1 MRIAWLLAV
10 LLVQGASAAPCTEA
24 PPHYRGYQV
33 GQVLVTSPIGFS
45 GAGSY
50 SRIAASLPLS
60 AGAAFDPDA
69 FQAGASLVARQIRD
83 GFAPLPLH
91 IVAVGGTLESC
102 DDAARTLD
110 VHYLIYST
118 VLPPHFSRAI
128 EPLAGYDRT
137 RGVYGGL
144 RVHADA
150 IRLDS
155 AASNDSVTGTLS
167 LVLGPWRLTADYRD
181 VLSGGEKLVQ
191 STLSAGY
198 FGSTKNFR
206 YGASLEGGNDGV
218 DAKLLAG
225 WSSGTWT
232 ASYGLELS
240 NAFAKQVADLGY
252 KLTLSPRPRQAADR
266 ANCIGIPHRALT
278 VEARLGAGV
287 ILPFGALPFAERFF
301 GGNQKFAFLAG
312 SPWDVRGQPFLRSV
326 TDNRLGGSGGTR
338 FYALNVTVA
347 KAGYARPLV
356 PRELGTA
363 EFVENLDFAI
373 KTAEGE
379 LSDAY
384 LAKDPQ
390 VMTPAAALDQIAGAI
405 DALKTAVDPL
415 PAALVSDLGRAA
427 RTVSSMRQGAVLGSV
442 LAGSILPKVEA
453 DLTQLESG
461 LGADA
466 AARIAA
472 LRLQLES
479 GRQVIARG
487 QSDPAYAA
495 ARKRAD
501 AAAARD
507 FQPVERILDTILYD
521 LDIYSIAPV
530 AIFDVA
536 RVWPS
541 GAPAQGAIGGG
552 LRLSVVNLDL
562 TLGYALN
569 PNPAPGLGRGA
580 FFIQLDAADLFR

>member
-1 MRIAWLLAV
+1 MRNASLLAV
-10 LLVQGASAAPCTEA
+10 LLVRGVSAAPCTEG
-24 PPHYRGYQV
+24 PPHYRSYQV
-33 GQVLVTSPIGFS
+33 GRVLVTSPIGFS

-50 SRIAASLPLS
+50 SRIAALLPLRPGTS
-60 AGAAFDPDA
+60 FDPEA
-69 FQAGASLVARQIRD
+69 FQAGASLVAREIRE

-91 IVAVGGTLESC
+91 IVAVGGTLENC

-110 VHYLIYST
+110 VHYLVYST
-118 VLPPHFSRAI
+118 VLPALFPRAI

-144 RVHADA
+144 RVHADS

-155 AASNDSVTGTLS
+155 AASNDNVTGTLS
-167 LVLGPWRLTADYRD
+167 LVSGPWRLTAAYRD
-181 VLSGGEKLVQ
+181 VLTSGEKLVQ

-206 YGASLEGGNDGV
+206 YGASVEGGNDGI
-218 DAKLLAG
+218 DAKFVAG

-232 ASYGLELS
+232 ASYGLEIGD
-240 NAFAKQVADLGY
+240 AFAKQVADLGY
-252 KLTLSPRPRQAADR
+252 KVTLSPRPRQAADR
-266 ANCIGIPHRALT
+266 ANYIGIAHRPLT

-287 ILPFGALPFAERFF
+287 ILPFGAVPFSERFF

-338 FYALNVTVA
+338 FYAWNLTVA
-347 KAGYARPLV
+347 KAVYGRPLV

-390 VMTPAAALDQIAGAI
+390 VTSPAAALDQIAGAL
-405 DALKTAVDPL
+405 DALKTAADPL
-415 PAALVSDLGRAA
+415 PAALASDLGRAA
-427 RTVSSMRQGAVLGSV
+427 RTVASMRQGAVLGSV
-442 LAGSILPKVEA
+442 LATSILPKVEA
-453 DLTQLESG
+453 DLTQLEST

-466 AARIAA
+466 AGRVAT

-507 FQPVERILDTILYD
+507 FQPVEKILDTILYD

-541 GAPAQGAIGGG
+541 GAPAQAAVGGG
-552 LRLSVVNLDL
+552 LRLSVVNLDF

-569 PNPAPGLGRGA
+569 PKPAPGLGRGA
-580 FFIQLDAADLFR
+580 FFIQLDGADLFR